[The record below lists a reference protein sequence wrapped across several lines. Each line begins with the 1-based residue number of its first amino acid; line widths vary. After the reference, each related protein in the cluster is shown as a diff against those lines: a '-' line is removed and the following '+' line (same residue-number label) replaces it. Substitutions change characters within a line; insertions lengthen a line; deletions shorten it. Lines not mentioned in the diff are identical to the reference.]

1 MFGGWVKSFRVC
13 GYPFLWI
20 KKLEVKTGP
29 GFSKTHYWTLA
40 MIFSVSVV
48 YSSCTCR
55 NWQTGLA
62 DGLVEIVQDAKWL
75 FLTYFS
81 LFGR

>member
-20 KKLEVKTGP
+20 KKLEGKTAP

-48 YSSCTCR
+48 YSSCKCR
-55 NWQTGLA
+55 NWQTGLV